1 MGPSPLHG
9 AWAALDPDAVV
20 GSIATPKTRILKDA
34 RGVGDDVVA
43 LGTDRCVIDGLAS
56 RHCDY
61 TESKESHQPLRREH
75 IEKANQPCFF
85 FKKRFI
91 IHEKLPRGKSN

>member
-1 MGPSPLHG
+1 MRPAYPCRTTVAQAERSGFFKVMGPSPLHG

-56 RHCDY
+56 RHWHY
-61 TESKESHQPLRREH
+61 T
-75 IEKANQPCFF
+75 KA
-85 FKKRFI
+85 KKATN
-91 IHEKLPRGKSN
+91 HCVVGT